1 MRLTR
6 LFSLLSLAAAPAL
19 AQITQAEYAARRT
32 ALSTELP
39 GDGIVVVTGAP
50 EPKHD
55 YDVFTQDYTFNYLTG
70 FLEPDAALVIV
81 HKGGN
86 DRALLFVQPKDPSQ
100 EVWTGKRL
108 GVAGVGDKLG
118 LEGRDATTL
127 HKVIDSLKAANTG
140 LKVLDATAQVA
151 HLRGTK
157 SPAELELL
165 RTAARISAMAHNE
178 VLHAIAPGMA
188 EFEIQALA
196 EYTFRRN
203 GADGPAYG
211 SIVGSGPNSTT
222 LHYNAND
229 RFMQS
234 GDVLNMDMAA
244 SYGGYSA
251 DLTRT
256 VPVNGRYSPE
266 QREIY
271 QIVYDAQQAGE
282 RQVKAGAPVKA
293 SSDSATAV
301 IKAGLAR
308 LGLIESADAKIDG
321 CAGGDSCFQYRLYYM
336 HALSHPIGLD
346 VHDVDQLSKTGHYGV
361 GSAFT
366 IEPGIYVRENTLDI
380 IPHTP
385 RNAQLLAK
393 IAPAVRKYANIGVRI
408 EDDYIVTAA
417 GFDRITSGAPREMDE
432 IEREM
437 AVRAPLAG
445 RDSTLIES
453 YKKIRP

>member
-1 MRLTR
+1 MNFLRS
-6 LFSLLSLAAAPAL
+6 FLLVALGASPAL
-19 AQITQAEYAARRT
+19 AQVAQAEYAARRA
-32 ALSTELP
+32 ALAKEFP
-39 GDGIVVVTGAP
+39 HDAIIVVPGAP

-55 YDVFTQDYTFNYLTG
+55 YEVFTQDFTFNYLTG

-81 HKGGN
+81 HKGGT
-86 DRALLFVQPKDPSQ
+86 DRALLFVQPRDPAQ

-108 GVAGVGDKLG
+108 GAAGVKERLG
-118 LEGRDATTL
+118 MEGRDAATL
-127 HKVIDSLKAANTG
+127 RKVVDSLKAANPG
-140 LKVLDATAQVA
+140 LKDVNATAQVER
-151 HLRGTK
+151 LRGTK
-157 SPAELELL
+157 SAAELGLL
-165 RTAARISAMAHNE
+165 RTAARISAIAHTD
-178 VLHAIAPGMA
+178 VLHAIGAGIA

-222 LHYNAND
+222 LHYNLND
-229 RFMQS
+229 RFMKA
-234 GDVLNMDMAA
+234 GDVVSMDMAA
-244 SYGGYSA
+244 SYAGYAA

-256 VPVNGRYSPE
+256 VPVSGKFSPE

-282 RQVKAGAPVKA
+282 RQVRTGAPVRA

-308 LGLIESADAKIDG
+308 LGLIESADARIDG
-321 CAGGDSCFQYRLYYM
+321 CDDGDGCFQYRLYYM

-346 VHDVDQLSKTGHYGV
+346 VHDVDQWYQTGRYGP

-385 RNAQLLAK
+385 KNEKLLAR
-393 IAPAVRKYANIGVRI
+393 IAPAVKKYANIGVRI
-408 EDDYIVTAA
+408 EDDYIATAS
-417 GFDRITSGAPREMDE
+417 GFERITSGAPREIDA
-432 IEREM
+432 IEAEM
-437 AVRAPLAG
+437 AKHVTPAG
-445 RDSTLIES
+445 RDSALIES
-453 YKKIRP
+453 FRKLRP